1 MTLHIT
7 LNFQKKI
14 VINYVGETS
23 RSLSEKFIDH
33 NGRNKNYHILKHS
46 VKREHRPPQPVTV

>member
-46 VKREHRPPQPVTV
+46 VKREHRPPGL